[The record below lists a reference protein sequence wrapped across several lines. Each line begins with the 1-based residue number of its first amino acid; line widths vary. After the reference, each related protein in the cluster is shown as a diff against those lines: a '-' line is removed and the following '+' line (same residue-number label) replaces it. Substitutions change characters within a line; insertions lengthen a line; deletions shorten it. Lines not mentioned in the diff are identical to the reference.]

1 MSFQNFK
8 TTAPRGRSILRAGLG
23 AGVAGGI
30 AEIVWIG
37 LVAPVST
44 PDPTAVARGVA
55 EAVFP
60 SLGAGS
66 GAVVLGLAIHMVLAL
81 VLGVALAA
89 VLRRALPVERHGSVG
104 EAVLVVSALA
114 IVWAVNFFVVLPM
127 LSPTFLTLV
136 PLWSALV
143 SKLLF
148 GVVAALVF
156 LRSA

>member
-1 MSFQNFK
+1 MNFPNFE
-8 TTAPRGRSILRAGLG
+8 TTPSRRSSILRAGLG

-30 AEIVWIG
+30 AEILWIG
-37 LVAPVST
+37 LVAPVSA
-44 PDPTAVARGVA
+44 PDPTAVARGVT

-66 GAVVLGLAIHMVLAL
+66 GAVALGLAIHLVLAL
-81 VLGVALAA
+81 VLGVALATI
-89 VLRRALPVERHGSVG
+89 LRRALPVERHGSAG
-104 EAVLVVSALA
+104 EAVLVVAALA

-127 LSPTFLTLV
+127 LSPGFLSLV

-148 GVVAALVF
+148 GVAAALVF
-156 LRSA
+156 LRLA